1 MAPSSPFIY
10 QKYLAPMSYNLK
22 EMGKKDYHN
31 HLKRRL
37 HVFKIERIFPRHS
50 EPLTIRSLILGQT
63 ASTMPE

>member
-1 MAPSSPFIY
+1 
-10 QKYLAPMSYNLK
+10 MSYNLK